1 MQTFYDDRGIILETT
16 CPHTPQQNGVVEH
29 KLRHLPEVALALRF
43 EGGLPIRLWGECV
56 LTAAYIINR
65 MPSKI
70 LKYKT
75 PYEVVFGT
83 QPKYENMRVF
93 GCLVYFRNTETKGDK
108 FAPRGKVGT
117 FIGYPFGV
125 KDSFPFA
132 NENICLSKED
142 EELLHEYWAHHDQ
155 DIDDTTK
162 GGVSSES
169 HEVLDVTMQENNEDL
184 HGTNPSATETTS
196 ARRKSGLI
204 HTAVKN
210 NGSAHSI
217 VSTLFVEIEHLFDS
231 KKEFNPNHVRCRY
244 FVFHGIFGFT
254 LHWSSSVVIHKDLGP
269 SLTNF
274 QCPML
279 KSLNYTTWA
288 IRMKAILDANGLRET
303 IEPTVE
309 TTADTKKDK
318 SAIAYMFQTLSE
330 ELLLQVADCK
340 TAKEVWD
347 TLKIRHVGATQV
359 QQARLQSIKSEFDRL
374 IMKDDESVDSFTLRL
389 TSNVSKATSCGAT
402 IDQPTLVRKFLT
414 AMPDRFL
421 QIIASIEQFSN
432 LDTLTLDDVIG
443 RLKTYEERI
452 KYRKGI
458 SNDSQEKLLFT
469 KHDNKKGHGKR
480 FGNQVPNRFNS
491 SQKNWRDDKGK
502 QVDKD
507 ERSFQ
512 GSHYNK
518 SKKTHK
524 PMSKVRCYNCKERG
538 HYSNTCP
545 KRKQLQEHSNLVEED
560 VEPTLLMAILD
571 EQKDHQEVLLNEKE
585 IKPSQYGT
593 TNESLRYLDNG
604 ASNHMTRNKE
614 HFRELDKK
622 VSGRVR
628 FGDVSFVEIE
638 GKGSILMECKNK
650 EQRIISHVYYIPN
663 LKNNIL
669 SLGKLTENGCKV
681 LLERDLLFLYDN
693 NETLL
698 MKVTRLKNRLY
709 NINLRIGVPICL
721 LSKIDEEA
729 WLWHARLGHINFD
742 TIKLMTHKNLVQGV
756 PRINHASQICDACL
770 LGKHIRAPFPNQA
783 RFKSDKPLELVY
795 GDLCGPISPP
805 PHSGKKY
812 IFLLVDDCTRYMWIY
827 LLSSKDQAFGIFR
840 EFKQLVENEV
850 GTKLKILRTDRG
862 GEFTSS
868 EFTSFCKEHG
878 IARQLTAPYT
888 PQQNGVVERRNRTM
902 LSTTHSIMKAMS
914 MPQNFWGEAVRHTIY
929 VLNRTPTKAL
939 KNSTP
944 FEALK
949 GRKPNLKH
957 LRVFG
962 CVAYAKVP
970 SNHLTKLHDRSVKMV
985 YLGVQEGSKAC
996 RLFDPMTKKICISRD
1011 VKFLEKESLN
1021 WSEYMNEVGTKEP
1034 DWVEFIVEEKVFQEN
1049 NEMVPMTHE
1058 DEQETDD
1065 N

>member
-1 MQTFYDDRGIILETT
+1 M
-16 CPHTPQQNGVVEH
+16 VE
-29 KLRHLPEVALALRF
+29 
-43 EGGLPIRLWGECV
+43 G
-56 LTAAYIINR
+56 
-65 MPSKI
+65 
-70 LKYKT
+70 
-75 PYEVVFGT
+75 
-83 QPKYENMRVF
+83 
-93 GCLVYFRNTETKGDK
+93 
-108 FAPRGKVGT
+108 
-117 FIGYPFGV
+117 
-125 KDSFPFA
+125 
-132 NENICLSKED
+132 
-142 EELLHEYWAHHDQ
+142 
-155 DIDDTTK
+155 
-162 GGVSSES
+162 
-169 HEVLDVTMQENNEDL
+169 
-184 HGTNPSATETTS
+184 
-196 ARRKSGLI
+196 
-204 HTAVKN
+204 
-210 NGSAHSI
+210 
-217 VSTLFVEIEHLFDS
+217 
-231 KKEFNPNHVRCRY
+231 
-244 FVFHGIFGFT
+244 
-254 LHWSSSVVIHKDLGP
+254 SVVIHKDPGP

-274 QCPML
+274 EYPML

-303 IEPTVE
+303 IEPTAE
-309 TTADTKKDK
+309 TTPDTKKDK
-318 SAIAYMFQTLSE
+318 SALAYLFQTLSE
-330 ELLLQVADCK
+330 ELLL
-340 TAKEVWD
+340 
-347 TLKIRHVGATQV
+347 
-359 QQARLQSIKSEFDRL
+359 QARLQSIKSEFDRL

-389 TSNVSKATSCGAT
+389 TSIVSKATSCGAT

-443 RLKTYEERI
+443 RLKTI

-480 FGNQVPNRFNS
+480 FGNQVPNKFNS

-507 ERSFQ
+507 ERPFQ

-571 EQKDHQEVLLNEKE
+571 EQKDHQQVLLNEKE
-585 IKPSQYGT
+585 IKPSQYGI
-593 TNESLRYLDNG
+593 TNESLWYLDNG
-604 ASNHMTRNKE
+604 ASNHMTGNKE

-622 VSGRVR
+622 VSRRVR
-628 FGDVSFVEIE
+628 FGDGSFVEIE
-638 GKGSILMECKNK
+638 GKGSILLECKNK
-650 EQRIISHVYYIPN
+650 EQRVISHVYYIPN

-669 SLGKLTENGCKV
+669 SLGQLTENGCKV
-681 LLERDLLFLYDN
+681 LLERDSLYLYDN

-698 MKVTRLKNRLY
+698 MKVTRSKNRLY
-709 NINLRIGVPICL
+709 NINLRIGAPICL

-770 LGKHIRAPFPNQA
+770 LEKHIRAPFPNQA

-795 GDLCGPISPP
+795 GDLCGPMSPLT
-805 PHSGKKY
+805 HSCKKY

-850 GTKLKILRTDRG
+850 GTKLKTLRTDRG

-868 EFTSFCKEHG
+868 EFNSFCKEHG

-902 LSTTHSIMKAMS
+902 LSTTRSIMKAMS
-914 MPQNFWGEAVRHTIY
+914 MPRNFWGEAVRHTIY

-970 SNHLTKLHDRSVKMV
+970 SNHLTKLDDRSVKMV

-1021 WSEYMNEVGTKEP
+1021 WSEYMNEVGSKEP
-1034 DWVEFIVEEKVFQEN
+1034 DWIEFIVEEKVFKEN
-1049 NEMVPMTHE
+1049 NEMVPMTHGY
-1058 DEQETDD
+1058 EQEKED
-1065 N
+1065 NQEPLSPSSPNNTVTPPTCTHEQSSAENAECSDILSNPFDHTPVQGFKPLEKVLMRIDKELESECSSDIKN